1 MPATASIP
9 LFAQLRS
16 AERSGG
22 DPVTTVSM
30 VGGSIAKKSG
40 IVTFPLLS
48 LKIWTNPHAKSW
60 LRCDNK
66 DSPMTTSAISAIT
79 PETIRE
85 HGLTPEEFEKIKL
98 LLGGREPTRTELG
111 IFSVMW
117 SEHCS
122 YKSSRVHLK
131 RLPTR
136 SKLVLQGPGEN
147 AGIVD
152 IGDGWACAFKIESH
166 NHPSFIEPFQG
177 AATGVGG
184 ILRDIFTMGARPVAV
199 MDSLRFGPIQAEIRS
214 AGRPGAAVP
223 TQALPTQ
230 AEIHKNHSVMEG
242 VVSGIASYGNC
253 FGVPNLGGEVKFE
266 TSYSGNP
273 LVNAFALGLVRRD
286 QIFYGRASG
295 EGNPVIYVGSKT
307 GRDGIHGATMA
318 SEEFSEG
325 SEAKRPNVQV
335 GDPFLEKLLLE
346 ACLEAMQTGA
356 IVGIQDMGAAGL
368 TCSTCE
374 MGGRGGTG
382 VEIELDR
389 VPQRETGMTPYE
401 IMLSE
406 SQERMLLV
414 AQKGREE
421 EVFRVF
427 QKWGLD
433 AVEIGRVTSD
443 GKMRVLEHGEVV
455 AEIPNAALTDD
466 APVYKRPLAR
476 WEPPVEREMPEHI
489 HLSESGDFS
498 LQLKRLL
505 ASPNI
510 CSKRWVWQ
518 QYDHMV
524 QTNTVEAPGAGD
536 AGVIRIKGSKR
547 GLAMALDGNGRWCYL
562 DPRLGAMHAV
572 AEGARK
578 VACAG
583 ATPIGATNCLNFGNP
598 EKPHI
603 MWQFSQVIDGI
614 TKACEE
620 LDTPIT
626 GGNVSFYNETLGEG
640 IYPTPVI
647 GVVGILEDVHKTA
660 KMHFAQAGRE
670 SARKIV
676 LLRGDDAGD
685 AVDAELE
692 FGSSEYAKEILGAV
706 WGYPP
711 ELDLEKEATLQR
723 ALVALIQAGLIE
735 SAHDCSD
742 GGLAVA
748 LIESALPGGVGLNV
762 RLPRQELALE
772 FLLFGED
779 ASRVVVSCDAIHLAR
794 IQQVAEEYEIIADVL
809 GDTGSDRVEIAV
821 DGQSVISASIAELSE
836 AYEGALER
844 ALRAEPN
851 AGAAD

>member
-1 MPATASIP
+1 MHPIDSATG
-9 LFAQLRS
+9 L
-16 AERSGG
+16 
-22 DPVTTVSM
+22 
-30 VGGSIAKKSG
+30 AKEP
-40 IVTFPLLS
+40 T
-48 LKIWTNPHAKSW
+48 
-60 LRCDNK
+60 
-66 DSPMTTSAISAIT
+66 IT
-79 PETIRE
+79 PEVLRD
-85 HGLTPEEFEKIKL
+85 HGISPEEYDRILKSL
-98 LLGGREPTRTELG
+98 GREPTFTELG

-136 SKLVLQGPGEN
+136 SKLVVQGPGEN

-199 MDSLRFGPIQAEIRS
+199 MDSLRFGPIQAELRS
-214 AGRPGAAVP
+214 AGQPRAAVP
-223 TQALPTQ
+223 TQA
-230 AEIHKNHSVMEG
+230 EVRKNHSVMEG
-242 VVSGIASYGNC
+242 VVSGVASYGNC

-266 TSYSGNP
+266 PCYSGNP

-374 MGGRGGTG
+374 MGARGGTG

-421 EVFRVF
+421 EVFRIF

-433 AVEIGRVTSD
+433 AVEVGRVTSD
-443 GKMRVLEHGEVV
+443 AKMRVLEHGEVV

-476 WEPPVEREMPEHI
+476 WEPPVDREKPEHI
-489 HLSESGDFS
+489 RFAERGDFS
-498 LQLKRLL
+498 PQLKQLL

-524 QTNTVEAPGAGD
+524 LTNTVDAPGAGD

-572 AEGARK
+572 AEAARK

-598 EKPHI
+598 EKPNI

-647 GVVGILEDVHKTA
+647 GVVGLLEDVHKSA
-660 KMHFAQAGRE
+660 KMHFAKAGRE
-670 SARKIV
+670 SARTIV
-676 LLRGDDAGD
+676 LLRANEAGD

-711 ELDLEKEATLQR
+711 ELDIEKEATLQR
-723 ALVALIQAGLIE
+723 ALVAIIQAGLVE
-735 SAHDCSD
+735 SAHDCAD
-742 GGLAVA
+742 GGIAVA
-748 LIESALPGGVGLNV
+748 LVESALPAEVGLSV
-762 RLPRQELALE
+762 RLPKQQTALE
-772 FLLFGED
+772 FLLFAED
-779 ASRVVVSCDAIHLAR
+779 ASRVVVSCDPVHLQR
-794 IQQVAEEYEIIADVL
+794 IQQVAEEYGVFADVL
-809 GDTGSDRVEIAV
+809 GETGGDRVEIAI
-821 DGQSVISASIAELSE
+821 GEQSVISASVAELRE
-836 AYEGALER
+836 AYEGALEG
-844 ALRAEPN
+844 ALRAEPSVAS
-851 AGAAD
+851 AG